1 MIKKQIRKVFTYLD
15 DVRNGDRR
23 FHYLRTVEAE
33 LTLSRKEIESHQWEN
48 LLRLLEDAYKH
59 VPFYRA
65 RFAEAGLS
73 PKAIRDPADLEK
85 LPILTKGDI
94 RSNQESLLNSCFRA
108 DDLITS
114 ATGGTTD
121 SPITIY
127 LDRDAWSR
135 RRAAALFFSRW
146 FGYEIGERLALL
158 WGAEQD
164 FPKYKTWK
172 SRLREWLVGP
182 VLWLPSSYLNDEVM
196 LRYYQLLRDFSPGV
210 LQAYPTPLYI
220 FACFLERKGLRLA
233 IPNINVVA
241 ECLYDYQRAK
251 IEAVFNTKIF
261 NWYGARELG
270 HIGTECREHQGLHL
284 NTYGLYAEVIPDA
297 GRSGDGKGQLLFT
310 DLSNRAMP
318 LIRYQIGDIGMISQR
333 ECACGRALPFIEH
346 VGGRYVETFKKKDGT
361 YIPGV
366 AFTNRIIQ
374 EHFGIEKLQIVQ
386 KDYGY
391 YHLNIVKGKEYRE
404 EDLRGLKKRM
414 CDFIHEPL
422 AFEVN
427 FVDDIMPE
435 KSGKVLFCKSEVSA
449 NGL

>member
-1 MIKKQIRKVFTYLD
+1 MIRKQLHKVFAYLD
-15 DVRNGDRR
+15 DLRNGDRR
-23 FHYLRTVEAE
+23 IHYVREVESE
-33 LTLSRKEIESHQWEN
+33 LTLSRKEIESRQWEK
-48 LLRLLEDAYKH
+48 LLKILDEAYRN
-59 VPFYRA
+59 VPFYRS
-65 RFAEAGLS
+65 RFSEAGLT
-73 PKAIRDPADLEK
+73 PKAIQDPADLSK
-85 LPILTKGDI
+85 LPVLTKADI
-94 RSNQESLLNSCFRA
+94 RSHQEALMNPGYEKSE
-108 DDLITS
+108 LITS

-127 LDRDAWSR
+127 LDWDCWSK
-135 RRAAALFFSRW
+135 RRAATLFFSRW
-146 FGYEIGERLALL
+146 FGYEIGERQALL

-164 FPKYKTWK
+164 LPKYKTWK
-172 SRLREWLVGP
+172 SKLREWLVGP

-196 LRYYQLLRDFSPGV
+196 LRYHQLLREFAPGV

-251 IEAVFNTKIF
+251 IEAVFNTKVF

-270 HIGTECREHQGLHL
+270 HIATECREHKGLHL
-284 NTYGLYAEVIPDA
+284 NKYGLYAEVITA
-297 GRSGDGKGQLLFT
+297 EGSSQHGEGQLVFT
-310 DLSNRAMP
+310 DLHNRAMP
-318 LIRYQIGDIGMISQR
+318 LIRYKIGDVGAISHR
-333 ECACGRALPFIEH
+333 RCACGSQLAFVEY

-366 AFTNRIIQ
+366 AFTNRIIKD
-374 EHFGIEKLQIVQ
+374 HFGIEKLQIVQ

-391 YHLNIVKGKEYRE
+391 YHLNIVKGQEYRE
-404 EDLRGLKKRM
+404 EDVSGLKKRM
-414 CDFIHEPL
+414 SDFIHEPL

-435 KSGKVLFCKSEVSA
+435 QSGKVLFCKSEVSA